1 MLREDKF
8 CSSNPRRIYLGIHRS
23 HTVVGQAVGNL
34 MNMGTTLA
42 VYASI
47 CKEKELLSFGQDQK
61 HSGMAYLMVM
71 QNTSQTLYFGQQLH
85 QLKI

>member
-1 MLREDKF
+1 MKF
-8 CSSNPRRIYLGIHRS
+8 CSSNPRRIYLSIHRS

-61 HSGMAYLMVM
+61 HSGMAYLM
-71 QNTSQTLYFGQQLH
+71 
-85 QLKI
+85 